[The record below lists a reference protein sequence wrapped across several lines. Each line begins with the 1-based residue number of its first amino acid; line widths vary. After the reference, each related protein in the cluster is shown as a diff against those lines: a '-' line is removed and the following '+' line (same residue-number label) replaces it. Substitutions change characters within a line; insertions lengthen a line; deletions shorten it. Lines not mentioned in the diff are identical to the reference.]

1 MKLLRFTL
9 GLICAVLL
17 QTLGTRYVPYFA
29 LVLDPFLILVVYHSL
44 ESSPA
49 WSSIGGSAAGLAQD
63 ALSGG
68 PYGLHGFANTLVAF
82 ATSRLRQRLVI
93 QDPSQVGLLF
103 VLSAALQL
111 AILASLHFLLVSG
124 AEMPGPGA
132 MVARLTSSGILG
144 ALLFVFAGQAR
155 GWERRRRARRQAR
168 LKL

>member
-1 MKLLRFTL
+1 LKLLRFAV

-17 QTLGTRYVPYFA
+17 QTLGARYFSPFA
-29 LVLDPFLILVVYHSL
+29 LAVDPFLILVVYHSL
-44 ESSPA
+44 DGSPA

-82 ATSRLRQRLVI
+82 AASRIRQRLVI
-93 QDPSQVGLLF
+93 QQSSQVGLLF

-111 AILASLHFLLVSG
+111 AILASLQFLLVSG
-124 AEMPGPGA
+124 AEMPGPGSMA
-132 MVARLTSSGILG
+132 ARLTSSGILG
-144 ALLFVFAGQAR
+144 ALLFVLAGQTR
-155 GWERRRRARRQAR
+155 GWEQRRRARRQAR